1 MGELE
6 PWIDEHFIRSIWFN
20 MGESVNVKMIRDKIS
35 GYVMK
40 ARWLRLSMMTSRIN
54 RN

>member
-6 PWIDEHFIRSIWFN
+6 PWIDEHSIRTIWFN

-35 GYVMK
+35 GYVTK
-40 ARWLRLSMMTSRIN
+40 
-54 RN
+54 

>member
-20 MGESVNVKMIRDKIS
+20 MGEAVNVKMIRDKIS
-35 GYVMK
+35 GYVGK
-40 ARWLRLSMMTSRIN
+40 AGRLLPSMTYRTN
-54 RN
+54 RY